1 MCTHQKYLLI
11 LAVVAGCIQGK
22 MRRPEQSH
30 ASLEKELIVIEKTY
44 GSDLADAPAA
54 VKRRARMIKNRL
66 SAKKSREQ
74 ARE

>member
-1 MCTHQKYLLI
+1 
-11 LAVVAGCIQGK
+11 

-30 ASLEKELIVIEKTY
+30 ASLERELALLSQQYDILDPST
-44 GSDLADAPAA
+44 PPA

-66 SAKKSREQ
+66 SAKRSREQ